1 MGTVWSNWS
10 ISTNTIVDNT
20 QINIC
25 YRANIMGPITKQLY
39 KQIKGWRIYSVIAPA
54 VFCAISAFLYL
65 HYGTTWQII
74 FFTGLIILGVTC
86 ISWWHWSL
94 STMVTMLAIMKDTD
108 DHFEK
113 VNEQLTQ
120 ISKRIE
126 PGTLR
131 IVTNTV
137 DNPK

>member
-1 MGTVWSNWS
+1 
-10 ISTNTIVDNT
+10 
-20 QINIC
+20 
-25 YRANIMGPITKQLY
+25 MGPITKQLY

-65 HYGTTWQII
+65 HYGTAWENI

-108 DHFEK
+108 DHFEQ
-113 VNEQLTQ
+113 VNEQLTS

-126 PGTLR
+126 PGKLR
-131 IVTNTV
+131 IVTNTI
-137 DNPK
+137 DNDK